1 MGFRRMLIAATVAA
15 TVLAGAAVASAGEVK
30 VMVGVGLLTY
40 GEDARVVSV
49 PDFNRYRPDYEDFQ
63 KLLRRSD
70 TLAEMVAR
78 GWTIVHAAFIQDEY
92 HLIILERGTRG
103 Y

>member
-1 MGFRRMLIAATVAA
+1 MGIRRMLIAAVVAA
-15 TVLAGAAVASAGEVK
+15 TLLAGAASASAGEIRV
-30 VMVGVGLLTY
+30 VVGVGLLIY

-49 PDFNRYRPDYEDFQ
+49 PDFNRYRPDYEEFQ

-70 TLAEMVAR
+70 TLAETAAR
-78 GWTIVHAAFIQDEY
+78 GWRVVHVEFTRDEY
-92 HLIILERGTRG
+92 HVLILERGARS

>member
-1 MGFRRMLIAATVAA
+1 MGFRRMLIAAVVAA
-15 TVLAGAAVASAGEVK
+15 SVLAGAASASAGEVR
-30 VMVGVGLLTY
+30 VVVGVGLLIY

-49 PDFNRYRPDYEDFQ
+49 PDFNRYKPDYEEFQ

-70 TLAEMVAR
+70 TLAEMAAR
-78 GWTIVHAAFIQDEY
+78 GWTVVHVEFTRDEY
-92 HLIILERGTRG
+92 HVLVLERGTRN